1 MYDIIYIGKNTDQQY
16 KNLKTLYPTAKFA
29 EDVSSAKKKCFTK
42 MFWVVWPDINVCD
55 NFKFDYS
62 ADEWS
67 QEYIHAFL
75 NGDTYDGII
84 LVPKRAQIAE
94 RELRHRFFVNKKEV
108 DIVASTP
115 KPFDVFYVDTWE
127 DYEHALENS
136 STEMFW
142 AVSHNLKYSMSYI
155 NSFYFSHHNSYDR
168 KENHAFVH
176 DVDERKL
183 YNGVFL
189 CSRNKP
195 LNKKQIDYRFL
206 VNAKQW
212 DDVVSGSRNYEIY
225 VINNYREYLDVME
238 HCPTEM
244 FWMIPPHVSVRDNFE
259 FDLYFSHDNEYDRK
273 INHVFKNGDYYDGV
287 VLCSKHAPISEREF
301 KYRFITNKKEHEVV
315 ASDPLKYDKIVV
327 NTYEEFCEL
336 QKTVSTDFFYVIPSD
351 VDVDWNFDYQVPYY
365 ERDNIHVF
373 KNGEYYDGVFLIHKE
388 NLLAQ
393 REFDYRFFR
402 NKKEID
408 IVAST
413 PKPYDK
419 IYVDNYDDLIMQLS
433 TVKSNFV
440 WIIPND
446 VDVDWN
452 FDYQVPYYERDNIHV
467 FKNGKFHDGV
477 FLIHKDKSLAQRE
490 FDYRFFRNKKEID
503 IVASTPKAYDKI
515 YVNNYDDLIM
525 QLSTVKS
532 NFVWIIPNDVDV
544 NWDFHYQ
551 IPYYERDNIH
561 VFKNGK
567 YHDGVFLIHKDKPL
581 AQREFDYRFFVNKKE
596 IDITVSTPKL
606 YDIVFISYNEPNAD
620 DNYTMLTQR
629 FPRAKRIHGV
639 KGIHQAHIEAA
650 RLCDTNMFWVVDG
663 DAHVL
668 DDFTFAHQVPKWQ
681 RDQVFVWRSRNPIND
696 LEYGYGGIKLFPVKE
711 TLNMD
716 ITKTDMTT
724 SISSKFN
731 AMRSVSNITSFNTD
745 EFSTWKSA
753 FRECCKLASK
763 TIRGQVDNETDERLE
778 QWCETGQD
786 ALYGKYAIQ
795 GACAGRAFGYDNR
808 NSPDILNLINDFD
821 WLYEQFSKHTI

>member
-16 KNLKTLYPTAKFA
+16 LDLKLKYPTAKFS

-42 MFWVVWPDINVCD
+42 MFWVVWPDIDVCD
-55 NFKFDYS
+55 DFKFDYS

-67 QEYIHAFL
+67 QDYIHTFL
-75 NGDTYDGII
+75 NGDTYDGVI
-84 LVPKRAQIAE
+84 LVPKRAEIAE
-94 RELRHRFFVNKKEV
+94 RELRHRFFINKKEV
-108 DIVASTP
+108 DILASTP
-115 KPFDVFYVDTWE
+115 KPFDLYYVDTWK

-155 NSFYFSHHNSYDR
+155 NNFYFSHHNSYDR

-212 DDVVSGSRNYEIY
+212 DDVVSGPRNYEIY
-225 VINNYREYLDVME
+225 VINNYQEYLDVIE
-238 HCPTEM
+238 QCPTEM

-351 VDVDWNFDYQVPYY
+351 VDVDWDFDYQIPYY

-373 KNGEYYDGVFLIHKE
+373 KNGEYY
-388 NLLAQ
+388 
-393 REFDYRFFR
+393 
-402 NKKEID
+402 
-408 IVAST
+408 
-413 PKPYDK
+413 
-419 IYVDNYDDLIMQLS
+419 
-433 TVKSNFV
+433 
-440 WIIPND
+440 
-446 VDVDWN
+446 
-452 FDYQVPYYERDNIHV
+452 
-467 FKNGKFHDGV
+467 
-477 FLIHKDKSLAQRE
+477 
-490 FDYRFFRNKKEID
+490 
-503 IVASTPKAYDKI
+503 
-515 YVNNYDDLIM
+515 
-525 QLSTVKS
+525 
-532 NFVWIIPNDVDV
+532 
-544 NWDFHYQ
+544 
-551 IPYYERDNIH
+551 
-561 VFKNGK
+561 
-567 YHDGVFLIHKDKPL
+567 DGVFLIHKDKPL

-620 DNYTMLTQR
+620 DNYTMLTHR

-668 DDFTFAHQVPKWQ
+668 DDFTFEHQVPKWQ

>member
-16 KNLKTLYPTAKFA
+16 LDLKLKYPTAKFS

-42 MFWVVWPDINVCD
+42 MFWVVWPDIDVCD
-55 NFKFDYS
+55 DFKFDYS

-67 QEYIHAFL
+67 QDYIHTFL
-75 NGDTYDGII
+75 NGDTYDGVI
-84 LVPKRAQIAE
+84 LVPKRAEIAE

-115 KPFDVFYVDTWE
+115 KPFDLYYVDTWK

-155 NSFYFSHHNSYDR
+155 NNFYFSHHNSYDR

-212 DDVVSGSRNYEIY
+212 DDVVSGPRNYEIY
-225 VINNYREYLDVME
+225 VINNYQEYLDVIE
-238 HCPTEM
+238 QCPTEM

-351 VDVDWNFDYQVPYY
+351 VDVDWDFDYQIPYY

-408 IVAST
+408 ILASA

-446 VDVDWN
+446 VDIDWN
-452 FDYQVPYYERDNIHV
+452 FDYHIPYYERDNIHV
-467 FKNGKFHDGV
+467 FKNGKF
-477 FLIHKDKSLAQRE
+477 
-490 FDYRFFRNKKEID
+490 
-503 IVASTPKAYDKI
+503 
-515 YVNNYDDLIM
+515 
-525 QLSTVKS
+525 
-532 NFVWIIPNDVDV
+532 
-544 NWDFHYQ
+544 
-551 IPYYERDNIH
+551 
-561 VFKNGK
+561 
-567 YHDGVFLIHKDKPL
+567 HDGVFLIHKDKPL

-639 KGIHQAHIEAA
+639 KGIHQVHIEAA
-650 RLCDTNMFWVVDG
+650 RLCDTYMFWVVDG

-668 DDFTFAHQVPKWQ
+668 DDFTFEHQVPKWQ